1 MELRYEKQPEKYLRS
16 LDTVTRNKL
25 KEALEKLRR
34 FEGDIEKIK
43 GKQNRFRL
51 KIYHYRVLF
60 EWVKGSIV
68 ITVIEILPRGQAY
81 KGGRRK

>member
-16 LDTVTRNKL
+16 LDTTTRSKL
-25 KEALEKLRR
+25 KEALEKLKR
-34 FEGDIEKIK
+34 FEGNIDRIQ
-43 GKQNRFRL
+43 GKPNRFRL

-60 EWVKGSIV
+60 EWIKGTIV

-81 KGGRRK
+81 KGGRHK